1 MVGWLGVLFAF
12 RGHWLGVALPLLTTA
27 LAWLALR
34 RGEAMGR
41 QRSAELQRALDAAA
55 VRTRELERLRHLAAT
70 LLAGTDMPRLLQEVA
85 IAAADLLEAESGAVT
100 LLVEEGRFL
109 RIAAATGPLA
119 VTVGSLLPVDESLLG
134 WAVIQR
140 QRRSSPRTWMP
151 TRRPTG
157 CRGSPC
163 RSPPPRSFRSA
174 RPAW

>member
-1 MVGWLGVLFAF
+1 VRRSPGPGGLSALAVVVGWIGVLFAF
-12 RGHWLGVALPLLTTA
+12 RGRWLGVALPLVTTA

-70 LLAGTDMPRLLQEVA
+70 LLAGTDTPRLLQEVA

-100 LLVEEGRFL
+100 LLAEEGRFV

-119 VTVGSLLPVDESLLG
+119 VTVGSLLPVDESLIRCR
-134 WAVIQR
+134 A
-140 QRRSSPRTWMP
+140 S
-151 TRRPTG
+151 RP
-157 CRGSPC
+157 
-163 RSPPPRSFRSA
+163 RSPPPPSSRSA
-174 RPAW
+174 RAAW